1 MERSKPVG
9 VSWVM
14 RSAAVIVALAILL
27 IAPASPAQEP
37 AFEVASV
44 RPNVS
49 GGTTS
54 FRAAPNGQLTAT
66 NTPLRALI
74 LRAYGLHDSQLI
86 DAPEWTALER
96 FDIDARAEQAPASGP
111 DALLP
116 MLRTLLVDRFRLKAR
131 AETRELPAYLLMH
144 ARSDRRLGEQIR
156 PTQADCTTAKVMTK
170 AELSAVAKDG
180 WPPCGQSVSIAFL
193 MTSSDGT
200 EGERI
205 RVRRSAIAMRDF
217 ATMLQGS
224 VERPV
229 VDRTGLEG
237 MFDVEYAFDPA
248 PSGPANQLAAGA
260 NVPVLGVALEEQL
273 GLKLESERA
282 EVPVLVIESVER
294 PTAN

>member
-1 MERSKPVG
+1 MPGG
-9 VSWVM
+9 VSRVM
-14 RSAAVIVALAILL
+14 RSAAATVVFATLL
-27 IAPASPAQEP
+27 MAPASPAQEP

-49 GGTTS
+49 GGNTS

-86 DAPEWTALER
+86 DAPEWTAVER
-96 FDIDARAEQAPASGP
+96 FDVDARAEQAPASGP
-111 DALLP
+111 DALMP
-116 MLRTLLVDRFRLKAR
+116 MLRTLLVDRFQLKAR
-131 AETRELPAYLLMH
+131 AETRELPAFVLVH
-144 ARSDRRLGEQIR
+144 ARSDRRLGEQLR
-156 PTQADCTTAKVMTK
+156 PTQADCTKAKVMTK

-180 WPPCGQSVSIAFL
+180 WPPCGQAVTISFVT
-193 MTSSDGT
+193 TSSDGT
-200 EGERI
+200 SGSRI
-205 RVRRSAIAMRDF
+205 RVRRSAVTMKDF

-237 MFDVEYAFDPA
+237 LFDVEYTFARQ
-248 PSGPANQLAAGA
+248 PSTATTELAAGA
-260 NVPVLGVALEEQL
+260 NVPPLFVALEEQL
-273 GLKLESERA
+273 GLKLQSERA

-294 PTAN
+294 PTEN